1 MFDRTCEWAYDSRD
15 PARALTRNRPPDLQR
30 VSVAEDLPQ
39 IIPILDLFQTP
50 AIVAR

>member
-1 MFDRTCEWAYDSRD
+1 MFDRTCEWAHHRRD
-15 PARALTRNRPPDLQR
+15 PARALTRNRPLNRQR
-30 VSVAEDLPQ
+30 VSVADDLPQ